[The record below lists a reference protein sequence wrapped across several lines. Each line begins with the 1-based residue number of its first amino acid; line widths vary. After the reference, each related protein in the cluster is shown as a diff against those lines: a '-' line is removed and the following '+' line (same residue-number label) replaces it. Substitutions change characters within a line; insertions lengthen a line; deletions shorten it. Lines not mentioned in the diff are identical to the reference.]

1 MSERS
6 QIALIWWSLVFMNV
20 FGIAWTFLIGLLPLP
35 PATLTAQEVS
45 AFYLENSFKI
55 RLGAAICSWTS
66 AFLVPLTVV
75 SSIQMARLEK
85 GAPIWAILQLI
96 GGVMTSIFVVLPPIL
111 WGIAAFTP
119 DRPADITLL
128 IHQTANIIFVTTTQ
142 YFIFQIVAIAVVSLT
157 QKVDP
162 ESPFPRWFGYL
173 SIWIALLTEV
183 AVAGYLT
190 KTGPFAWNGLF
201 VFWIPLTAASMW
213 LIALAVL
220 MLRALKRQ
228 RAHATG

>member
-1 MSERS
+1 
-6 QIALIWWSLVFMNV
+6 MNV